1 MSRIFVR
8 FAIEDI
14 SWSNCWV
21 SASGILL
28 RRSVA
33 RSEQSEMDVNTQCK
47 NLGMFRSFEGEF
59 VRLAS
64 RWYLSVT
71 VSRACR
77 IMSSLAW
84 C

>member
-8 FAIEDI
+8 SAMEDI

-47 NLGMFRSFEGEF
+47 NLGSCEGEF

-77 IMSSLAW
+77 IVLLLVW